1 MAQRS
6 DLLTLITREPRTLAE
21 LVRLTGASLPTLRR
35 MLAELEADRIVTV
48 VGRDASR
55 GGRPAQRFGLDPGG
69 AIVLGVHLVHP
80 GMRLVAASLTGE
92 VLEEHVPD
100 LGALDPADV
109 TAEVARYADA
119 VRARYARRPVCG
131 IGVATPGFV
140 DPLSGT
146 ILSIGRAPAWRHVP
160 LTERLVGATGMRV
173 TVHNDMDALASSDVS
188 GQEPVATLVY
198 VGYGEGL
205 KFSLM
210 IDGTPYAGPFGNAGL
225 APDAL
230 FARLGRAD
238 DAALWRVPGLVA
250 AVDGA
255 DVVEAQPR
263 HATRSRF
270 DEILAAYEQGDPSVA
285 PVVDRMI
292 EVLGA
297 ETAAV
302 VHLMQP
308 ATLIFG
314 GALAGAPD
322 VVLAGL
328 ERTVRASLPT
338 LLDHAL
344 HVRPARLVGPR
355 STALGATRA
364 FLARHFADATPLSTV
379 GS

>member
-6 DLLTLITREPRTLAE
+6 DLLPHIVREPRTLAD
-21 LVRLTGASLPTLRR
+21 LVQLTGASLPTLRR
-35 MLAELEADRIVTV
+35 ILAELEADRIVTV

-55 GGRPAQRFGLDPGG
+55 GGRPAQRFGLDPSG
-69 AIVLGVHLVHP
+69 AVVLGVHLVHP
-80 GMRLVAASLTGE
+80 GMRVVAATLTGE
-92 VLEEHVPD
+92 VLEEYVPD
-100 LGALDPADV
+100 IGALDPGDV
-109 TAEVARYADA
+109 TTEVARYADA
-119 VRARYARRPVCG
+119 VRARHAPRPVFG

-140 DPLSGT
+140 DPISGQ
-146 ILSIGRAPAWRHVP
+146 ILSIGRAPTWSHVP
-160 LTERLVGATGMRV
+160 LTERLASATGMRV

-188 GQEPVATLVY
+188 GQEAVASLVY

-250 AVDGA
+250 AFDGA

-263 HATRSRF
+263 HATRARF
-270 DEILAAYEQGDPSVA
+270 DEILAAYAQADPSVT
-285 PVVDRMI
+285 PIVDRMI

-302 VHLMQP
+302 VHLLQP

-322 VVLAGL
+322 AVLAGL

-344 HVRPARLVGPR
+344 HVRPARVVGPR

-364 FLARHFADATPLSTV
+364 FLARYFADATPLPTV
-379 GS
+379 VS